1 MSFDLAGLLQRNT
14 QNTLSGLSSSAS
26 AGRTDMSSKTAEG
39 AQAGSLT
46 VGSAISG
53 QVIKV
58 EGDTVY
64 VKLPSEVLTA
74 KLQEGVN
81 LQTGQSVTFAVSGIS
96 DKQITLQALFQN
108 SAQTQVLGKALEQA
122 GIAQTA
128 DSLSMVDAMMR
139 EGMSV
144 DKNSLWQMYRQV
156 LDHPQTTGENIV
168 LMNRLQIPVN
178 DLTAAQFQNL
188 QNANGQL
195 AQAANTL
202 TDSLY
207 AEFTDMAVQSPQEAA
222 AFMKELVLLLGESSQ
237 TEAGQVGA
245 LPLEGQEVPGDV
257 QPADGNQQP
266 AAGNSTGQTE
276 AAGDPVAG
284 QPAGGQTAENGVDAR
299 LAFDGQVQT
308 ETDGRQVQA
317 EADGGRLQGSN
328 AEKLSTDGQVEQM
341 KENFLL
347 KPEMVA
353 DKEEVE
359 QFFTKLR
366 EQVSRLAQTVSE
378 AGKAQTQ
385 LFTQTNQLRE
395 NLDFLH
401 QLSQTMQYVQLPLRM
416 AGQETTGDLYVYAN
430 KKGLTKED
438 SISAFLHLDMEHLG
452 PVDVYVAMQN
462 RKVNTHFYLQDD
474 AMIDFIQAHI
484 HLLNERLEQKGY
496 QMQTEVSQKDTP
508 SKVTEP
514 KQAVALS
521 YDPDDDA
528 PKVVAT
534 GKGALAEK
542 IIEEAKQAKVPVHKD
557 SKLADTLSRLEIGEL
572 IPPELYEVV
581 AEILVFVDQMDRIR
595 AKMEQANKKK

>member
-26 AGRTDMSSKTAEG
+26 AGRTDMSGKMAEG

-53 QVIKV
+53 QVMKV

-81 LQTGQSVTFAVSGIS
+81 LQPGQSVTFAVSGIS

-144 DKNSLWQMYRQV
+144 DKNSLWQMHRQV

-195 AQAANTL
+195 AQAANAL
-202 TDSLY
+202 TDSLF
-207 AEFTDMAVQSPQEAA
+207 AEFADMAAQSPHEAA
-222 AFMKELVLLLGESSQ
+222 SFMKELVLLLGESSQ
-237 TEAGQVGA
+237 TEAGQAGA

-266 AAGNSTGQTE
+266 AAGNSTGQIE
-276 AAGDPVAG
+276 AAGDRVAG
-284 QPAGGQTAENGVDAR
+284 QPAGGQTAGNGVDAQ
-299 LAFDGQVQT
+299 LAFDGQVQA
-308 ETDGRQVQA
+308 ESDGWQVQA
-317 EADGGRLQGSN
+317 EADGGRPQGPN
-328 AEKLSTDGQVEQM
+328 AEKLSTDGQVVSLETAENSSQPGVDSLAELMKSDLFTKGDTRQLLRLFSSKEFRNLLTEQM

-508 SKVTEP
+508 SKVTEEMR
-514 KQAVALS
+514 KDQ
-521 YDPDDDA
+521 
-528 PKVVAT
+528 
-534 GKGALAEK
+534 
-542 IIEEAKQAKVPVHKD
+542 EEESVCINQYSFDV
-557 SKLADTLSRLEIGEL
+557 
-572 IPPELYEVV
+572 
-581 AEILVFVDQMDRIR
+581 R
-595 AKMEQANKKK
+595 A

>member
-14 QNTLSGLSSSAS
+14 QNTLSGLSPSAS
-26 AGRTDMSSKTAEG
+26 AGRTDMSGKAAEG

-53 QVIKV
+53 QVMKV

-64 VKLPSEVLTA
+64 VKLPSEILTA

-81 LQTGQSVTFAVSGIS
+81 LQPGQSVTFAVSGIS

-122 GIAQTA
+122 GIVQTA

-195 AQAANTL
+195 AQAANAL
-202 TDSLY
+202 TDSLF
-207 AEFTDMAVQSPQEAA
+207 AEFADMAAQSPQEAA
-222 AFMKELVLLLGESSQ
+222 SFMKELVLLLGESSQ

-257 QPADGNQQP
+257 QPA
-266 AAGNSTGQTE
+266 AGNSIGQTE
-276 AAGDPVAG
+276 VAGDPVAG
-284 QPAGGQTAENGVDAR
+284 QPAGGQAAENGVDAR

-308 ETDGRQVQA
+308 ESDGRQVQA

-328 AEKLSTDGQVEQM
+328 AEKQSMDGQVVSSETAENSSQPGVDSLAELMKSDLFTKGDTRQLLRLFSSKEFRNLLTEQM

-462 RKVNTHFYLQDD
+462 RKVNTHFYLKDD

-508 SKVTEP
+508 SKVTEEMR
-514 KQAVALS
+514 KDQ
-521 YDPDDDA
+521 
-528 PKVVAT
+528 
-534 GKGALAEK
+534 
-542 IIEEAKQAKVPVHKD
+542 EEESVCINQYSFDV
-557 SKLADTLSRLEIGEL
+557 
-572 IPPELYEVV
+572 
-581 AEILVFVDQMDRIR
+581 R
-595 AKMEQANKKK
+595 A

>member
-14 QNTLSGLSSSAS
+14 QNTLSGISSSAS
-26 AGRTDMSSKTAEG
+26 AGRTDMSGKAAEG
-39 AQAGSLT
+39 VQTGSLT

-53 QVIKV
+53 QVMKV

-81 LQTGQSVTFAVSGIS
+81 LQPGQSVTFAVSGIS

-195 AQAANTL
+195 AQAANAL
-202 TDSLY
+202 TDSLF
-207 AEFTDMAVQSPQEAA
+207 AEFTDMAAQSQQEAA

-237 TEAGQVGA
+237 TEAWQAGA
-245 LPLEGQEVPGDV
+245 LGQEVPQDV
-257 QPADGNQQP
+257 QLADGNPQ
-266 AAGNSTGQTE
+266 AVAENSAGQTD
-276 AAGDPVAG
+276 AAEDPATARM
-284 QPAGGQTAENGVDAR
+284 AGGQAAENGVDAR

-317 EADGGRLQGSN
+317 EADNRQLQTSGLDKQGTEGQAALSKT
-328 AEKLSTDGQVEQM
+328 AENTVQSSTDSLAELMKSDLFTKGDTRQLLRLFSSKEFRNLLTEQM

-508 SKVTEP
+508 SKVTEEMR
-514 KQAVALS
+514 KDQ
-521 YDPDDDA
+521 
-528 PKVVAT
+528 
-534 GKGALAEK
+534 
-542 IIEEAKQAKVPVHKD
+542 EEESVCINQYSFDV
-557 SKLADTLSRLEIGEL
+557 
-572 IPPELYEVV
+572 
-581 AEILVFVDQMDRIR
+581 R
-595 AKMEQANKKK
+595 A

>member
-26 AGRTDMSSKTAEG
+26 AGRTDMSGKTADG
-39 AQAGSLT
+39 AQAGSLI

-81 LQTGQSVTFAVSGIS
+81 LQSGQSVTFAVSGIS

-168 LMNRLQIPVN
+168 LMNRLQIPVD

-202 TDSLY
+202 TDSLF

-266 AAGNSTGQTE
+266 AAGNSTGQTD
-276 AAGDPVAG
+276 AAG

-308 ETDGRQVQA
+308 ETDGSQVQA

-328 AEKLSTDGQVEQM
+328 TEKLSTDGQVVSSETAENSSQPGVDSLAELMKSDLFTKGDTRQLLRLFASKEFRSLLTEQM

-496 QMQTEVSQKDTP
+496 QMQTEVSQKDTL
-508 SKVTEP
+508 SKVTEEMR
-514 KQAVALS
+514 KDQ
-521 YDPDDDA
+521 
-528 PKVVAT
+528 
-534 GKGALAEK
+534 
-542 IIEEAKQAKVPVHKD
+542 EEESVCINQYSFDV
-557 SKLADTLSRLEIGEL
+557 
-572 IPPELYEVV
+572 
-581 AEILVFVDQMDRIR
+581 R
-595 AKMEQANKKK
+595 A

>member
-26 AGRTDMSSKTAEG
+26 AGRTDMSGKTAEG

-53 QVIKV
+53 QVMKV

-81 LQTGQSVTFAVSGIS
+81 LQPGQSVTFAVSGIS

-144 DKNSLWQMYRQV
+144 DKNALWQMHRQV

-195 AQAANTL
+195 AQAANAL
-202 TDSLY
+202 TDSLF
-207 AEFTDMAVQSPQEAA
+207 AEFADMAAQSPQEAA
-222 AFMKELVLLLGESSQ
+222 SFMKELVLLLGESSQ

-257 QPADGNQQP
+257 QPE
-266 AAGNSTGQTE
+266 AGNSTGQTE

-284 QPAGGQTAENGVDAR
+284 QPAGGQTAGNGVDAR
-299 LAFDGQVQT
+299 LAFDGQVQA
-308 ETDGRQVQA
+308 ESDGRQVQA

-328 AEKLSTDGQVEQM
+328 AEKLSTDGQIVSSETAENSSQPGVDSLAELMKSDLVTKGDTRQLLRLFSSKEFRNLLTEQM

-430 KKGLTKED
+430 KKGLTKEE

-508 SKVTEP
+508 SKVTEEMR
-514 KQAVALS
+514 KDQ
-521 YDPDDDA
+521 
-528 PKVVAT
+528 
-534 GKGALAEK
+534 
-542 IIEEAKQAKVPVHKD
+542 EEESVCINQYSFDV
-557 SKLADTLSRLEIGEL
+557 
-572 IPPELYEVV
+572 
-581 AEILVFVDQMDRIR
+581 R
-595 AKMEQANKKK
+595 A

>member
-26 AGRTDMSSKTAEG
+26 AGRTDMSGKTAEG

-81 LQTGQSVTFAVSGIS
+81 LQSGQSVTFAVSGIS

-168 LMNRLQIPVN
+168 LMNRLQIPVD

-202 TDSLY
+202 TDSLF

-222 AFMKELVLLLGESSQ
+222 AFMKELVLLLGKSSQ

-266 AAGNSTGQTE
+266 AAGNSTGQTD
-276 AAGDPVAG
+276 AAG

-328 AEKLSTDGQVEQM
+328 AEKLSTDGQVVSSETAENSSQPGADSLAELMKSDLFTKGDTRQLLHLFASKEFRSLLTEQM

-496 QMQTEVSQKDTP
+496 QMQTEVSQKDTL
-508 SKVTEP
+508 SKVTEEMR
-514 KQAVALS
+514 KDQ
-521 YDPDDDA
+521 
-528 PKVVAT
+528 
-534 GKGALAEK
+534 
-542 IIEEAKQAKVPVHKD
+542 EEESVCINQYSFDV
-557 SKLADTLSRLEIGEL
+557 
-572 IPPELYEVV
+572 
-581 AEILVFVDQMDRIR
+581 R
-595 AKMEQANKKK
+595 A

>member
-26 AGRTDMSSKTAEG
+26 AGRTDMSGKTAEG

-53 QVIKV
+53 QVMKV

-81 LQTGQSVTFAVSGIS
+81 LQPGQSVTFAVSGIS

-144 DKNSLWQMYRQV
+144 DKNALWQMYRQV

-195 AQAANTL
+195 AQAANAL
-202 TDSLY
+202 TDSLF
-207 AEFTDMAVQSPQEAA
+207 AEFADMAAQSPQEAA
-222 AFMKELVLLLGESSQ
+222 SFMKELVLLLGESSQ
-237 TEAGQVGA
+237 TEAGQAGA
-245 LPLEGQEVPGDV
+245 LPLEGQEIPGEA
-257 QPADGNQQP
+257 QLADGNPQA
-266 AAGNSTGQTE
+266 AAGTIDGQGN
-276 AAGDPVAG
+276 AAEDPVAARM
-284 QPAGGQTAENGVDAR
+284 AGGQTAGNGVDAR
-299 LAFDGQVQT
+299 LAFEGQVQA
-308 ETDGRQVQA
+308 ESDGRQVRA
-317 EADGGRLQGSN
+317 EADSGRLQGSN
-328 AEKLSTDGQVEQM
+328 AEKLSTDGQVVSSKTAENSSQPGVDSLAELMKSDLFTKGDTRQLLRLFSSKEFRNLLTEQM

-462 RKVNTHFYLQDD
+462 RKVNTHFYLKDD

-508 SKVTEP
+508 SKVTEEMR
-514 KQAVALS
+514 KDQ
-521 YDPDDDA
+521 
-528 PKVVAT
+528 
-534 GKGALAEK
+534 
-542 IIEEAKQAKVPVHKD
+542 EEESVCINQYSFDV
-557 SKLADTLSRLEIGEL
+557 
-572 IPPELYEVV
+572 
-581 AEILVFVDQMDRIR
+581 R
-595 AKMEQANKKK
+595 A

>member
-202 TDSLY
+202 TDSLF

-266 AAGNSTGQTE
+266 AAGNSTGQTD
-276 AAGDPVAG
+276 AAG

-317 EADGGRLQGSN
+317 EADSGRLQGPN
-328 AEKLSTDGQVEQM
+328 AEKLSTDGQVVSSETAENSSQPGVDSLADLMKSDLFTKGDTRQLLRLFASKEFRSLLTEQM

-401 QLSQTMQYVQLPLRM
+401 QISQTMQYVQLPLRM

-508 SKVTEP
+508 SKVTEEMR
-514 KQAVALS
+514 KDQ
-521 YDPDDDA
+521 
-528 PKVVAT
+528 
-534 GKGALAEK
+534 
-542 IIEEAKQAKVPVHKD
+542 EEESVCINQYSFDV
-557 SKLADTLSRLEIGEL
+557 
-572 IPPELYEVV
+572 
-581 AEILVFVDQMDRIR
+581 R
-595 AKMEQANKKK
+595 A

>member
-26 AGRTDMSSKTAEG
+26 AGRTDMSGKTADG

-81 LQTGQSVTFAVSGIS
+81 LQSGQSVTFAVSGIS

-168 LMNRLQIPVN
+168 LMNRLQIPVD

-202 TDSLY
+202 TDSLF

-222 AFMKELVLLLGESSQ
+222 AFMKELVLLLGKSSQ

-266 AAGNSTGQTE
+266 AAGNSTGQTD
-276 AAGDPVAG
+276 AAG

-328 AEKLSTDGQVEQM
+328 AEKLSTDGQVVSSETAENSSQPGADSLAELMKSDLFTKGDTRQLLRLFASKEFRSLLTEQM
-341 KENFLL
+341 RENFLL

-508 SKVTEP
+508 SKVTEEMR
-514 KQAVALS
+514 KDQ
-521 YDPDDDA
+521 
-528 PKVVAT
+528 
-534 GKGALAEK
+534 
-542 IIEEAKQAKVPVHKD
+542 EEESVCINQYSFDV
-557 SKLADTLSRLEIGEL
+557 
-572 IPPELYEVV
+572 
-581 AEILVFVDQMDRIR
+581 R
-595 AKMEQANKKK
+595 A

>member
-26 AGRTDMSSKTAEG
+26 AGRTDMSGKTADG

-58 EGDTVY
+58 EGDIVY

-81 LQTGQSVTFAVSGIS
+81 LQPGQSVTFAVSGIS

-122 GIAQTA
+122 GIVQTA

-195 AQAANTL
+195 AQAANAL
-202 TDSLY
+202 TDSLF
-207 AEFTDMAVQSPQEAA
+207 AEFADMAAQSPQEAA
-222 AFMKELVLLLGESSQ
+222 SFMKELVLLLEENSQ
-237 TEAGQVGA
+237 TEAGQAGA

-257 QPADGNQQP
+257 QPA
-266 AAGNSTGQTE
+266 AGNSTGQTE
-276 AAGDPVAG
+276 AAGDRVAG
-284 QPAGGQTAENGVDAR
+284 QPAGGQAAENGVDAR

-317 EADGGRLQGSN
+317 EADSGRLQGPN
-328 AEKLSTDGQVEQM
+328 AEKLSTDGQVVSSETAENSSQPGVDSLADLIKSDLFTKGDTRQLLRLFSSKEFRNLLTEQM

-508 SKVTEP
+508 SKVTEEMR
-514 KQAVALS
+514 KDQ
-521 YDPDDDA
+521 
-528 PKVVAT
+528 
-534 GKGALAEK
+534 
-542 IIEEAKQAKVPVHKD
+542 EEESVCINQYSFDV
-557 SKLADTLSRLEIGEL
+557 
-572 IPPELYEVV
+572 
-581 AEILVFVDQMDRIR
+581 R
-595 AKMEQANKKK
+595 A

>member
-26 AGRTDMSSKTAEG
+26 AGRTDMSGKTTEG
-39 AQAGSLT
+39 AQTGSLT

-53 QVIKV
+53 QVMKV

-81 LQTGQSVTFAVSGIS
+81 LQPGQSVTFAVSGIS

-122 GIAQTA
+122 GIVQTA

-144 DKNSLWQMYRQV
+144 DKNALWQMYRQV

-178 DLTAAQFQNL
+178 DLTVAQFQNL

-195 AQAANTL
+195 AQAANVL
-202 TDSLY
+202 TDSLF
-207 AEFTDMAVQSPQEAA
+207 AEFADMAAQSPQEAA
-222 AFMKELVLLLGESSQ
+222 SFMKELALLLGESSR
-237 TEAGQVGA
+237 TEAGQAGA

-257 QPADGNQQP
+257 QPA
-266 AAGNSTGQTE
+266 AGNSTGQTE
-276 AAGDPVAG
+276 AAGDRVAG
-284 QPAGGQTAENGVDAR
+284 QPAGGQAAENGVDAR
-299 LAFDGQVQT
+299 LAFDGQVQA
-308 ETDGRQVQA
+308 ESDGRQVQA
-317 EADGGRLQGSN
+317 EADSGRLQGSN
-328 AEKLSTDGQVEQM
+328 AEKQSMDGQVVSSETVENSSQPGVDSLAELMKSDLFTKGDTRQLLRLFSSKEFRNLLTEQM

-508 SKVTEP
+508 SKVTEEMR
-514 KQAVALS
+514 KDQ
-521 YDPDDDA
+521 
-528 PKVVAT
+528 
-534 GKGALAEK
+534 
-542 IIEEAKQAKVPVHKD
+542 EEESVCINQYSFDV
-557 SKLADTLSRLEIGEL
+557 
-572 IPPELYEVV
+572 
-581 AEILVFVDQMDRIR
+581 R
-595 AKMEQANKKK
+595 A

>member
-26 AGRTDMSSKTAEG
+26 AGRTDMSGKTAEG
-39 AQAGSLT
+39 AQTGSLT

-53 QVIKV
+53 QVMKV

-81 LQTGQSVTFAVSGIS
+81 LQPGQSVTFAVSGIS

-156 LDHPQTTGENIV
+156 LDYPQTTGENIV

-195 AQAANTL
+195 AQAANAL
-202 TDSLY
+202 TDSLF
-207 AEFTDMAVQSPQEAA
+207 AEFVDMAAQSPQEAA
-222 AFMKELVLLLGESSQ
+222 SFMKELVLFLGESSQ

-257 QPADGNQQP
+257 QPA
-266 AAGNSTGQTE
+266 AGNSTGQTE
-276 AAGDPVAG
+276 AAGDRVAG
-284 QPAGGQTAENGVDAR
+284 QPTGGQTAENGVDAR
-299 LAFDGQVQT
+299 LAFDGQVQA
-308 ETDGRQVQA
+308 ESDGRQVQA

-328 AEKLSTDGQVEQM
+328 AEKLSTDGQIVSSKTAENSSQPGVDSLAELMKSDLFTKGDTRQLLRLFSSKEFRNLLTEQM

-496 QMQTEVSQKDTP
+496 QMQTEVSQKDTL
-508 SKVTEP
+508 SKVTEEMR
-514 KQAVALS
+514 KDQ
-521 YDPDDDA
+521 
-528 PKVVAT
+528 
-534 GKGALAEK
+534 
-542 IIEEAKQAKVPVHKD
+542 EEESVCINQYSFDV
-557 SKLADTLSRLEIGEL
+557 
-572 IPPELYEVV
+572 
-581 AEILVFVDQMDRIR
+581 R
-595 AKMEQANKKK
+595 A

>member
-195 AQAANTL
+195 AQAANAL
-202 TDSLY
+202 TDSLF

-266 AAGNSTGQTE
+266 AAGNSTGQTD
-276 AAGDPVAG
+276 AAG

-328 AEKLSTDGQVEQM
+328 AEKLSTDGQVVSSETAENTSRPGVDSLAELMKSDLFTKGDTRQLLRLFSSKEFRSLLTEQM

-508 SKVTEP
+508 SKVTEEMR
-514 KQAVALS
+514 KDQ
-521 YDPDDDA
+521 
-528 PKVVAT
+528 
-534 GKGALAEK
+534 
-542 IIEEAKQAKVPVHKD
+542 EEESVCINQYSFDV
-557 SKLADTLSRLEIGEL
+557 
-572 IPPELYEVV
+572 
-581 AEILVFVDQMDRIR
+581 R
-595 AKMEQANKKK
+595 A

>member
-81 LQTGQSVTFAVSGIS
+81 LQSGQSVTFAVSGIS

-202 TDSLY
+202 TDSLFT
-207 AEFTDMAVQSPQEAA
+207 EFTDMAVQSPQEAA
-222 AFMKELVLLLGESSQ
+222 AFMKELILLLGKSSQ

-266 AAGNSTGQTE
+266 AAGNSTGQTD
-276 AAGDPVAG
+276 AAG

-328 AEKLSTDGQVEQM
+328 AEKLSTDGQVVSSETAENSSQPGADSLAELMKSDLFTKGDTRQLLRLFASKEFRSLLTEQM

-496 QMQTEVSQKDTP
+496 QMQTEVSQKDTL
-508 SKVTEP
+508 SKVTEEMR
-514 KQAVALS
+514 KDQ
-521 YDPDDDA
+521 
-528 PKVVAT
+528 
-534 GKGALAEK
+534 
-542 IIEEAKQAKVPVHKD
+542 EEESVCINQYSFDV
-557 SKLADTLSRLEIGEL
+557 
-572 IPPELYEVV
+572 
-581 AEILVFVDQMDRIR
+581 R
-595 AKMEQANKKK
+595 A

>member
-26 AGRTDMSSKTAEG
+26 AGRTDMSGKTADG

-81 LQTGQSVTFAVSGIS
+81 LQSGQSVTFAVSGIS

-168 LMNRLQIPVN
+168 LMNRLQIPVD

-202 TDSLY
+202 TDSLF

-266 AAGNSTGQTE
+266 AAGNSTGQTD
-276 AAGDPVAG
+276 AAG

-328 AEKLSTDGQVEQM
+328 AEKLSTDGQVVSSETAENSSQPGVDSLAELMKSDLFTKGDTRQLLRLFASKEFRSLLTEQM

-508 SKVTEP
+508 SKVTEEIR
-514 KQAVALS
+514 KDQ
-521 YDPDDDA
+521 
-528 PKVVAT
+528 
-534 GKGALAEK
+534 
-542 IIEEAKQAKVPVHKD
+542 EEESVCINQYSFDV
-557 SKLADTLSRLEIGEL
+557 
-572 IPPELYEVV
+572 
-581 AEILVFVDQMDRIR
+581 R
-595 AKMEQANKKK
+595 A

>member
-26 AGRTDMSSKTAEG
+26 AGRTDMSGKTTEG
-39 AQAGSLT
+39 AQTGSLT

-53 QVIKV
+53 QVMKV

-81 LQTGQSVTFAVSGIS
+81 LQPGQSVTFAVSGIS

-144 DKNSLWQMYRQV
+144 DKNSLWQMHRQV

-195 AQAANTL
+195 AQAANAL
-202 TDSLY
+202 TDSLF
-207 AEFTDMAVQSPQEAA
+207 AEFADMAAQSPQEAA
-222 AFMKELVLLLGESSQ
+222 SFMKELVLLLGESSQ
-237 TEAGQVGA
+237 TEAGQAGA

-257 QPADGNQQP
+257 QPE
-266 AAGNSTGQTE
+266 AGNSTGQTE

-284 QPAGGQTAENGVDAR
+284 QPAGGQTAGNGVDAR
-299 LAFDGQVQT
+299 LAFDGQVQA
-308 ETDGRQVQA
+308 ESDGRQVQA
-317 EADGGRLQGSN
+317 EADGGRLQGPN
-328 AEKLSTDGQVEQM
+328 AEKLSTDGQVVSLETAENSSQPGVDSLAELMKSDLFTKGDTRQLLRLFSSKEFRNLLTEQM

-430 KKGLTKED
+430 KKVLTKED

-508 SKVTEP
+508 SKVTEEMR
-514 KQAVALS
+514 KDQ
-521 YDPDDDA
+521 
-528 PKVVAT
+528 
-534 GKGALAEK
+534 
-542 IIEEAKQAKVPVHKD
+542 EEESVCINQYSFDV
-557 SKLADTLSRLEIGEL
+557 
-572 IPPELYEVV
+572 
-581 AEILVFVDQMDRIR
+581 R
-595 AKMEQANKKK
+595 A

>member
-26 AGRTDMSSKTAEG
+26 AGRTDMSGKTADG

-64 VKLPSEVLTA
+64 VKLPSEVLAA

-81 LQTGQSVTFAVSGIS
+81 LQPGQSVTFAVSGIS

-195 AQAANTL
+195 AQAANAL
-202 TDSLY
+202 TDSLF
-207 AEFTDMAVQSPQEAA
+207 AEFTDMAAQSPQEAA
-222 AFMKELVLLLGESSQ
+222 AFMKELVLLLGESSR

-266 AAGNSTGQTE
+266 AAGNSTGQTD
-276 AAGDPVAG
+276 AAG

-317 EADGGRLQGSN
+317 EADGGRLQGPN
-328 AEKLSTDGQVEQM
+328 AEKLSTDGQVVSSETAENSSQPGVDSLAELMKSDLFTKGDTRQLLRLFSSKEFRSLLTEQM

-508 SKVTEP
+508 SGVTEEMR
-514 KQAVALS
+514 KDQ
-521 YDPDDDA
+521 
-528 PKVVAT
+528 
-534 GKGALAEK
+534 
-542 IIEEAKQAKVPVHKD
+542 EESVCINQYSFDV
-557 SKLADTLSRLEIGEL
+557 
-572 IPPELYEVV
+572 
-581 AEILVFVDQMDRIR
+581 R
-595 AKMEQANKKK
+595 A

>member
-26 AGRTDMSSKTAEG
+26 VGRTDMSSKTAEG

-195 AQAANTL
+195 AQAANAL
-202 TDSLY
+202 TDSLF
-207 AEFTDMAVQSPQEAA
+207 AEFADMAAQSPQEAA
-222 AFMKELVLLLGESSQ
+222 SFMKELVLLLGESSQ
-237 TEAGQVGA
+237 TEA
-245 LPLEGQEVPGDV
+245 GQEVPGDV

-276 AAGDPVAG
+276 AAGDRVAG
-284 QPAGGQTAENGVDAR
+284 QPAGGQAAENGVDAR
-299 LAFDGQVQT
+299 LAFDGQVQA
-308 ETDGRQVQA
+308 ESDGRQVQA
-317 EADGGRLQGSN
+317 ETDSGRLQGPN
-328 AEKLSTDGQVEQM
+328 AEKLSTDGQVVSSETAENSSQPGVDSLAELMKSDLFTKGDTRQLLRLFSSKEFRNLLTEQM

-416 AGQETTGDLYVYAN
+416 AGQETTGELYVYAN

-462 RKVNTHFYLQDD
+462 RKLNTHFYLQDD

-508 SKVTEP
+508 SKVTEEMR
-514 KQAVALS
+514 KDQ
-521 YDPDDDA
+521 
-528 PKVVAT
+528 
-534 GKGALAEK
+534 
-542 IIEEAKQAKVPVHKD
+542 EEESVCINQYSFDV
-557 SKLADTLSRLEIGEL
+557 
-572 IPPELYEVV
+572 
-581 AEILVFVDQMDRIR
+581 R
-595 AKMEQANKKK
+595 A

>member
-81 LQTGQSVTFAVSGIS
+81 LQSGQSVTFAVSGIS

-168 LMNRLQIPVN
+168 LMNRLQIPVD

-202 TDSLY
+202 TDSLF

-222 AFMKELVLLLGESSQ
+222 AFMKELVLLLGKSSQ

-266 AAGNSTGQTE
+266 AAGNSTGQTD
-276 AAGDPVAG
+276 AAG

-317 EADGGRLQGSN
+317 EADGGRLQGPN
-328 AEKLSTDGQVEQM
+328 TEKLSTDGQVVSSETAENSSQPGVDSLAELMKSDLFIKGDTRQLLRLFSSKEFRNLLTEQM

-508 SKVTEP
+508 SKVTEEMR
-514 KQAVALS
+514 KDQ
-521 YDPDDDA
+521 
-528 PKVVAT
+528 
-534 GKGALAEK
+534 
-542 IIEEAKQAKVPVHKD
+542 EEESVCINQYSFDV
-557 SKLADTLSRLEIGEL
+557 
-572 IPPELYEVV
+572 
-581 AEILVFVDQMDRIR
+581 R
-595 AKMEQANKKK
+595 A

>member
-195 AQAANTL
+195 AQAANAL
-202 TDSLY
+202 TDSLF
-207 AEFTDMAVQSPQEAA
+207 AEFTDMAAKSPQEAA

-266 AAGNSTGQTE
+266 AAGNSTGQTD
-276 AAGDPVAG
+276 AAG

-299 LAFDGQVQT
+299 LAFNGQVQT

-317 EADGGRLQGSN
+317 EADGGRLQGPN
-328 AEKLSTDGQVEQM
+328 AEKLSTDRQVVSSETAENSSQPGVDSLAELMKSDLFTKGDTRQLLRLFSSKEFRSLLTEQM

-508 SKVTEP
+508 SKVTEEMR
-514 KQAVALS
+514 KDQ
-521 YDPDDDA
+521 
-528 PKVVAT
+528 
-534 GKGALAEK
+534 
-542 IIEEAKQAKVPVHKD
+542 EEESVCINQYSFDV
-557 SKLADTLSRLEIGEL
+557 
-572 IPPELYEVV
+572 
-581 AEILVFVDQMDRIR
+581 R
-595 AKMEQANKKK
+595 A

>member
-26 AGRTDMSSKTAEG
+26 AGRTDMSGKTADG
-39 AQAGSLT
+39 AQAGSLI

-74 KLQEGVN
+74 KLQGGVN
-81 LQTGQSVTFAVSGIS
+81 LQSGQSVTFAVSGIS

-168 LMNRLQIPVN
+168 LMNRLQIPVD

-202 TDSLY
+202 TDSLF

-222 AFMKELVLLLGESSQ
+222 AFMKELVLLLGESGQ

-245 LPLEGQEVPGDV
+245 LPPEGQEVPGDV

-266 AAGNSTGQTE
+266 AAGNSTGQTD
-276 AAGDPVAG
+276 AAG

-328 AEKLSTDGQVEQM
+328 AEKLSTDGQVVSSETAENSSRPGVDSLTELMKSDLFTKGDTRQLLRLFSSKEFRSLLTEQM

-508 SKVTEP
+508 SKVTEEMR
-514 KQAVALS
+514 KDQ
-521 YDPDDDA
+521 
-528 PKVVAT
+528 
-534 GKGALAEK
+534 
-542 IIEEAKQAKVPVHKD
+542 EEESVCINQYSFDV
-557 SKLADTLSRLEIGEL
+557 
-572 IPPELYEVV
+572 
-581 AEILVFVDQMDRIR
+581 R
-595 AKMEQANKKK
+595 A

>member
-26 AGRTDMSSKTAEG
+26 AGRTDMSGKTADG

-81 LQTGQSVTFAVSGIS
+81 LQSGQSVTFAVSGIS

-168 LMNRLQIPVN
+168 LMNRLQIPVD

-202 TDSLY
+202 TDSLF

-222 AFMKELVLLLGESSQ
+222 AFMKELVLLLGKSSQ

-266 AAGNSTGQTE
+266 AAGNSTGQTD
-276 AAGDPVAG
+276 AAG

-317 EADGGRLQGSN
+317 EAYGGRLQGSN
-328 AEKLSTDGQVEQM
+328 AEKLSTDGQVVSSETAENSSRPGVDSLAELMKSDLFTKGDTRQLLRLFASKEFRSLLTEQM
-341 KENFLL
+341 RENFLL

-378 AGKAQTQ
+378 TGKAQTQ

-496 QMQTEVSQKDTP
+496 QMQTEVSQKDTL
-508 SKVTEP
+508 SKVTEEMR
-514 KQAVALS
+514 KDQ
-521 YDPDDDA
+521 
-528 PKVVAT
+528 
-534 GKGALAEK
+534 
-542 IIEEAKQAKVPVHKD
+542 EEESVSINQYSFDV
-557 SKLADTLSRLEIGEL
+557 
-572 IPPELYEVV
+572 
-581 AEILVFVDQMDRIR
+581 R
-595 AKMEQANKKK
+595 A

>member
-202 TDSLY
+202 TDSLF

-222 AFMKELVLLLGESSQ
+222 AFMKELVLLLGKSSQ

-257 QPADGNQQP
+257 QPADGTQQP
-266 AAGNSTGQTE
+266 AAGNSTGQTD
-276 AAGDPVAG
+276 AAG

-328 AEKLSTDGQVEQM
+328 AEKLSTDGQVVSSETAENSSQPGADSLAELMKSDLFTKGDTRQLLRLFASKEFRSLLTEQM

-496 QMQTEVSQKDTP
+496 QMQTEVSQKDTL
-508 SKVTEP
+508 SKVTEEMR
-514 KQAVALS
+514 KDQ
-521 YDPDDDA
+521 
-528 PKVVAT
+528 
-534 GKGALAEK
+534 
-542 IIEEAKQAKVPVHKD
+542 EEESVCINQYSFDV
-557 SKLADTLSRLEIGEL
+557 
-572 IPPELYEVV
+572 
-581 AEILVFVDQMDRIR
+581 R
-595 AKMEQANKKK
+595 A

>member
-81 LQTGQSVTFAVSGIS
+81 LQSGQSVTFAVSGIS

-202 TDSLY
+202 TDSLF

-266 AAGNSTGQTE
+266 AAGNSTGQTD
-276 AAGDPVAG
+276 AAG

-328 AEKLSTDGQVEQM
+328 AKKLSTDGQVVSSETAENSSQPGVDSLAELMKSDLFTKGDTRQLLRLFASKEFRSLLTEQM

-496 QMQTEVSQKDTP
+496 QMQTEVSQKDTL
-508 SKVTEP
+508 SKVTEEMR
-514 KQAVALS
+514 KDQ
-521 YDPDDDA
+521 
-528 PKVVAT
+528 
-534 GKGALAEK
+534 
-542 IIEEAKQAKVPVHKD
+542 EEESVCINQYSFDV
-557 SKLADTLSRLEIGEL
+557 
-572 IPPELYEVV
+572 
-581 AEILVFVDQMDRIR
+581 R
-595 AKMEQANKKK
+595 A

>member
-26 AGRTDMSSKTAEG
+26 AGRTDMSGKTADG

-58 EGDTVY
+58 EGDIVY

-81 LQTGQSVTFAVSGIS
+81 LQSGQSVTFAVSGIS

-168 LMNRLQIPVN
+168 LMNRLQIPVD

-202 TDSLY
+202 TDSLF

-222 AFMKELVLLLGESSQ
+222 VFMKELVLLLGKSSQ

-266 AAGNSTGQTE
+266 AAGNSTGQTD
-276 AAGDPVAG
+276 AAG
-284 QPAGGQTAENGVDAR
+284 QPAGGQTAENGADAR

-317 EADGGRLQGSN
+317 EADGGRLQGPN
-328 AEKLSTDGQVEQM
+328 AEKLSTDGQVVSSETAENSSQPGVDSLAELMKSDLFTKGDTRQLLRLFASKEFRSFLTEQM

-508 SKVTEP
+508 SKVTEEMR
-514 KQAVALS
+514 KDQ
-521 YDPDDDA
+521 
-528 PKVVAT
+528 
-534 GKGALAEK
+534 
-542 IIEEAKQAKVPVHKD
+542 EEESVCINQYSFDV
-557 SKLADTLSRLEIGEL
+557 
-572 IPPELYEVV
+572 
-581 AEILVFVDQMDRIR
+581 R
-595 AKMEQANKKK
+595 A

>member
-26 AGRTDMSSKTAEG
+26 AGRTDMSGKTADG

-81 LQTGQSVTFAVSGIS
+81 LQSGQSVTFAVSGIS

-168 LMNRLQIPVN
+168 LMNRLQIPVD

-202 TDSLY
+202 TDSLF

-266 AAGNSTGQTE
+266 AAGNSTGQTD
-276 AAGDPVAG
+276 AAG

-308 ETDGRQVQA
+308 ETDGSQVQA

-328 AEKLSTDGQVEQM
+328 TEKLSTDGQVVSSETAENSSQPGVDSLAELMKSDLFTKGDTRQLLRLFASKEFRSLLTEQM

-366 EQVSRLAQTVSE
+366 EQVSHLAQTVSE

-496 QMQTEVSQKDTP
+496 QMQTEVSQKDTL
-508 SKVTEP
+508 SKVTEEMR
-514 KQAVALS
+514 KDQ
-521 YDPDDDA
+521 
-528 PKVVAT
+528 
-534 GKGALAEK
+534 
-542 IIEEAKQAKVPVHKD
+542 EEESVCINQYSFDV
-557 SKLADTLSRLEIGEL
+557 
-572 IPPELYEVV
+572 
-581 AEILVFVDQMDRIR
+581 R
-595 AKMEQANKKK
+595 A

>member
-14 QNTLSGLSSSAS
+14 QNTLSGLPSSAS
-26 AGRTDMSSKTAEG
+26 AGRTDMSGKTADG

-81 LQTGQSVTFAVSGIS
+81 LQSGQSVTFAVSGIS

-168 LMNRLQIPVN
+168 LMNRLQIPVD

-202 TDSLY
+202 TDSLF

-266 AAGNSTGQTE
+266 AAGNSTGQTD
-276 AAGDPVAG
+276 AAG

-317 EADGGRLQGSN
+317 EAAGGRLQGSN
-328 AEKLSTDGQVEQM
+328 AEKLSTDGQVVSSETAENSSQPGVDSLAELMKSDLFTKGDTRQLLRLFASKEFRSLLTEQM

-496 QMQTEVSQKDTP
+496 QMQTEVSQKDTL
-508 SKVTEP
+508 SKVTEEMR
-514 KQAVALS
+514 KDQ
-521 YDPDDDA
+521 
-528 PKVVAT
+528 
-534 GKGALAEK
+534 
-542 IIEEAKQAKVPVHKD
+542 EEESVCINQYSFDV
-557 SKLADTLSRLEIGEL
+557 
-572 IPPELYEVV
+572 
-581 AEILVFVDQMDRIR
+581 R
-595 AKMEQANKKK
+595 A

>member
-26 AGRTDMSSKTAEG
+26 AGRTDMSGKTAEG

-53 QVIKV
+53 QVMKV

-81 LQTGQSVTFAVSGIS
+81 LQPGQSVTFAVSGIS

-144 DKNSLWQMYRQV
+144 DKNALWQMHRQV

-195 AQAANTL
+195 AQAANAL
-202 TDSLY
+202 TDSLF
-207 AEFTDMAVQSPQEAA
+207 AEFADMAAQSPQEAA
-222 AFMKELVLLLGESSQ
+222 SFMKELVLLLGESSQ

-245 LPLEGQEVPGDV
+245 LPLERQEVPGDV
-257 QPADGNQQP
+257 QPE
-266 AAGNSTGQTE
+266 AGNSTGQTE
-276 AAGDPVAG
+276 VAGDPVAG
-284 QPAGGQTAENGVDAR
+284 QPAGGQTAGNGVDAR
-299 LAFDGQVQT
+299 LAFDGQVQA
-308 ETDGRQVQA
+308 ESDGRQVQA
-317 EADGGRLQGSN
+317 EADSGRLQGSN
-328 AEKLSTDGQVEQM
+328 AEKLSTDGQVVSSETAENSSRPGVDSLAELMKSDLFTKGDTRQLLRLFSSKEFRNLLTEQM

-366 EQVSRLAQTVSE
+366 EQVSRLAQTVSD

-385 LFTQTNQLRE
+385 LFTQSNQLRE

-496 QMQTEVSQKDTP
+496 QMQTAVSQKDTP
-508 SKVTEP
+508 SKVTEEMR
-514 KQAVALS
+514 KDQ
-521 YDPDDDA
+521 
-528 PKVVAT
+528 
-534 GKGALAEK
+534 
-542 IIEEAKQAKVPVHKD
+542 EEESVCINQYSFDV
-557 SKLADTLSRLEIGEL
+557 
-572 IPPELYEVV
+572 
-581 AEILVFVDQMDRIR
+581 R
-595 AKMEQANKKK
+595 A

>member
-81 LQTGQSVTFAVSGIS
+81 LQSGQSVTFAVSGIS

-195 AQAANTL
+195 AQAANAL
-202 TDSLY
+202 TDSLF
-207 AEFTDMAVQSPQEAA
+207 AEFTDMAAKSPQEAA
-222 AFMKELVLLLGESSQ
+222 AFMKGLVLLLGESSQ
-237 TEAGQVGA
+237 TEAGQAGTLFV
-245 LPLEGQEVPGDV
+245 EGQEVPGAV
-257 QPADGNQQP
+257 QTADENRQ
-266 AAGNSTGQTE
+266 AVAGNSAGQTD
-276 AAGDPVAG
+276 ATGDPVAG
-284 QPAGGQTAENGVDAR
+284 QLAGGQTAENGVDAR

-317 EADGGRLQGSN
+317 EADGRQLQVSDSDKQGIDGRNNFSET
-328 AEKLSTDGQVEQM
+328 AENTVQQSADSLVELMKSDLFTKGDIRQLLHLFTSKEFRSMMTAQM
-341 KENFLL
+341 KESFLL

-353 DKEEVE
+353 DKEAVE

-438 SISAFLHLDMEHLG
+438 SVSAFLHLDMEHLG

-508 SKVTEP
+508 SGVTEEMR
-514 KQAVALS
+514 KDQ
-521 YDPDDDA
+521 
-528 PKVVAT
+528 
-534 GKGALAEK
+534 
-542 IIEEAKQAKVPVHKD
+542 EESVCINQYSFDV
-557 SKLADTLSRLEIGEL
+557 
-572 IPPELYEVV
+572 
-581 AEILVFVDQMDRIR
+581 R
-595 AKMEQANKKK
+595 A

>member
-26 AGRTDMSSKTAEG
+26 AGRTDMSGKTADG

-81 LQTGQSVTFAVSGIS
+81 LQSGQSVTFAVSGIS

-168 LMNRLQIPVN
+168 LMNRLQIPVD

-202 TDSLY
+202 TDSLF
-207 AEFTDMAVQSPQEAA
+207 AEFTDMAVQLPQEAA
-222 AFMKELVLLLGESSQ
+222 AFMKELVLLLGKSSQ

-266 AAGNSTGQTE
+266 AAGNSTGQTD
-276 AAGDPVAG
+276 AAG

-317 EADGGRLQGSN
+317 EAYGGRLQGSN
-328 AEKLSTDGQVEQM
+328 AEKLSTDGQVVSSETAENSSRPGVDSLAELMKSDLFTKGDTRQLLRLFASKEFRSLLTEQM
-341 KENFLL
+341 RENFLL

-378 AGKAQTQ
+378 TGKAQTQ

-496 QMQTEVSQKDTP
+496 QMQTEVSQKDTL
-508 SKVTEP
+508 SKVTEEMR
-514 KQAVALS
+514 KDQ
-521 YDPDDDA
+521 
-528 PKVVAT
+528 
-534 GKGALAEK
+534 
-542 IIEEAKQAKVPVHKD
+542 EEESVCINQYSFDV
-557 SKLADTLSRLEIGEL
+557 
-572 IPPELYEVV
+572 
-581 AEILVFVDQMDRIR
+581 R
-595 AKMEQANKKK
+595 A

>member
-26 AGRTDMSSKTAEG
+26 AGRTDMSGKTADG

-81 LQTGQSVTFAVSGIS
+81 LQSGQSVTFAVSGIS

-195 AQAANTL
+195 AQAANAL
-202 TDSLY
+202 TDSLF
-207 AEFTDMAVQSPQEAA
+207 AEFTDMAAKSPQEAA

-257 QPADGNQQP
+257 QPTDGNQQP
-266 AAGNSTGQTE
+266 AAGNSTGQTD
-276 AAGDPVAG
+276 AAG

-328 AEKLSTDGQVEQM
+328 AEKLSTDGQVVSSETAENSSRPGVDSLAELMKSDLFTKGDTRQLLRLFASKEFRSLLTEQM
-341 KENFLL
+341 RENFLL

-378 AGKAQTQ
+378 TGKAQTQ

-496 QMQTEVSQKDTP
+496 QMQTEVSQKDTL
-508 SKVTEP
+508 SKVTEEMR
-514 KQAVALS
+514 KDQ
-521 YDPDDDA
+521 
-528 PKVVAT
+528 
-534 GKGALAEK
+534 
-542 IIEEAKQAKVPVHKD
+542 EEESVCINQYSFDV
-557 SKLADTLSRLEIGEL
+557 
-572 IPPELYEVV
+572 
-581 AEILVFVDQMDRIR
+581 R
-595 AKMEQANKKK
+595 A

>member
-14 QNTLSGLSSSAS
+14 QNTLSGLSSSAL

-74 KLQEGVN
+74 KLQEGMN
-81 LQTGQSVTFAVSGIS
+81 LQSGQSVTFAVSGIS

-195 AQAANTL
+195 AQAANAL
-202 TDSLY
+202 TDSLF
-207 AEFTDMAVQSPQEAA
+207 AEFADMAAQSPQEAA
-222 AFMKELVLLLGESSQ
+222 SFMKELVLLLGESSQ
-237 TEAGQVGA
+237 TEAGQAGA
-245 LPLEGQEVPGDV
+245 LPLEGQEVSGDV
-257 QPADGNQQP
+257 QPPDGNQQP

-276 AAGDPVAG
+276 AAGDLVAG
-284 QPAGGQTAENGVDAR
+284 QPTGGQTAGNGVDAR
-299 LAFDGQVQT
+299 LAFDGQVQA
-308 ETDGRQVQA
+308 ESDGRQVQA
-317 EADGGRLQGSN
+317 EADGGRLQWPN
-328 AEKLSTDGQVEQM
+328 AEKLSTDGQVVSLETAENSSQPGVDSLAELMKSDLFTKGDTRQLLRLFSSKEFRNLLTEQM

-462 RKVNTHFYLQDD
+462 RKVNTHFYLKDD

-508 SKVTEP
+508 SKVTEEMR
-514 KQAVALS
+514 KDQ
-521 YDPDDDA
+521 
-528 PKVVAT
+528 
-534 GKGALAEK
+534 
-542 IIEEAKQAKVPVHKD
+542 EEESVCINQYSFDV
-557 SKLADTLSRLEIGEL
+557 
-572 IPPELYEVV
+572 
-581 AEILVFVDQMDRIR
+581 R
-595 AKMEQANKKK
+595 A

>member
-195 AQAANTL
+195 AQAANAL
-202 TDSLY
+202 TDSLF

-222 AFMKELVLLLGESSQ
+222 AFMKELVLLLGESGQ

-266 AAGNSTGQTE
+266 AAGNSTGQTD
-276 AAGDPVAG
+276 AAG

-328 AEKLSTDGQVEQM
+328 AEKLSTDGQVVSSETAENSSRPGVDSLAELMKSDLFTKGDTRQLLRLFDSKEFRNLLTEQM

-496 QMQTEVSQKDTP
+496 QMQKEVSQKDTP
-508 SKVTEP
+508 SKVTEEMR
-514 KQAVALS
+514 KDQ
-521 YDPDDDA
+521 
-528 PKVVAT
+528 
-534 GKGALAEK
+534 
-542 IIEEAKQAKVPVHKD
+542 EEESVCINQYSFDV
-557 SKLADTLSRLEIGEL
+557 
-572 IPPELYEVV
+572 
-581 AEILVFVDQMDRIR
+581 R
-595 AKMEQANKKK
+595 A

>member
-26 AGRTDMSSKTAEG
+26 AGRTDMSGKTTEG
-39 AQAGSLT
+39 AQTGSLT

-53 QVIKV
+53 QVMKV

-81 LQTGQSVTFAVSGIS
+81 LQPGQSVTFAVSGIS

-122 GIAQTA
+122 GIVQTA

-195 AQAANTL
+195 AQAANAL
-202 TDSLY
+202 TDSLF
-207 AEFTDMAVQSPQEAA
+207 AEFADMAAQSPQEAA
-222 AFMKELVLLLGESSQ
+222 SFMKELVLLLEENSQ
-237 TEAGQVGA
+237 TEAGQAGA

-257 QPADGNQQP
+257 QPA
-266 AAGNSTGQTE
+266 AGNSTGQTE
-276 AAGDPVAG
+276 AAGDRVAG
-284 QPAGGQTAENGVDAR
+284 QPAGGQAAENGVDAR

-317 EADGGRLQGSN
+317 EADSGRLQGPN
-328 AEKLSTDGQVEQM
+328 AEKLSTDGQVVSSETAENSSQPGVDSLADLIKSDLFTKGDTRQLLRLFSSKEFRNLLTEQM

-508 SKVTEP
+508 SKVTEEMR
-514 KQAVALS
+514 KDQ
-521 YDPDDDA
+521 
-528 PKVVAT
+528 
-534 GKGALAEK
+534 
-542 IIEEAKQAKVPVHKD
+542 EEESVCINQYSFDV
-557 SKLADTLSRLEIGEL
+557 
-572 IPPELYEVV
+572 
-581 AEILVFVDQMDRIR
+581 R
-595 AKMEQANKKK
+595 A

>member
-26 AGRTDMSSKTAEG
+26 AGRTDMSGKTADG

-81 LQTGQSVTFAVSGIS
+81 LQSGQSVTFAVSGIS

-168 LMNRLQIPVN
+168 LMNRLQIPVD

-202 TDSLY
+202 TDSLF

-266 AAGNSTGQTE
+266 AAGNSTGQTD
-276 AAGDPVAG
+276 AAG

-317 EADGGRLQGSN
+317 EADGRRLQGSN
-328 AEKLSTDGQVEQM
+328 AEKLSTDGQVVSSETAENSSQPGVDSLAELMKSDLFTKGDTRQLLRLFASKEFRSLLTEQM

-378 AGKAQTQ
+378 AGRAQTQ

-496 QMQTEVSQKDTP
+496 QMQTEVSQKDIL
-508 SKVTEP
+508 SKVTEEMR
-514 KQAVALS
+514 KDQ
-521 YDPDDDA
+521 
-528 PKVVAT
+528 
-534 GKGALAEK
+534 
-542 IIEEAKQAKVPVHKD
+542 EEESVCINQYSFDV
-557 SKLADTLSRLEIGEL
+557 
-572 IPPELYEVV
+572 
-581 AEILVFVDQMDRIR
+581 R
-595 AKMEQANKKK
+595 A

>member
-26 AGRTDMSSKTAEG
+26 AGRTDMSGKTADG

-81 LQTGQSVTFAVSGIS
+81 LQSGQSVTFAVSGIS

-195 AQAANTL
+195 AQAANAL
-202 TDSLY
+202 TDSLF
-207 AEFTDMAVQSPQEAA
+207 AEFKDMAVQSPQEAA
-222 AFMKELVLLLGESSQ
+222 AFMKELVLLLGKSSQ

-266 AAGNSTGQTE
+266 AAGNSTGQTD
-276 AAGDPVAG
+276 AAG

-328 AEKLSTDGQVEQM
+328 AKKLSTDGQVVSSETAENSSQPGVDSLAELMKSDLFTKGDTRQLLRLFASKEFRSLLTEQM

-385 LFTQTNQLRE
+385 LFTQSNQLRE

-508 SKVTEP
+508 SKVTEEMR
-514 KQAVALS
+514 KDQ
-521 YDPDDDA
+521 
-528 PKVVAT
+528 
-534 GKGALAEK
+534 
-542 IIEEAKQAKVPVHKD
+542 EEESVCINQYSFDV
-557 SKLADTLSRLEIGEL
+557 
-572 IPPELYEVV
+572 
-581 AEILVFVDQMDRIR
+581 R
-595 AKMEQANKKK
+595 A

>member
-26 AGRTDMSSKTAEG
+26 AGRTDMSGKTADG

-81 LQTGQSVTFAVSGIS
+81 LQSGQSVTFAVSGIS

-168 LMNRLQIPVN
+168 LMNRLQIPVD

-202 TDSLY
+202 TDSLF

-222 AFMKELVLLLGESSQ
+222 AFMKELVLLLGKSSQ

-266 AAGNSTGQTE
+266 AAGNSTGQTD
-276 AAGDPVAG
+276 AAG

-317 EADGGRLQGSN
+317 EAYGGRLQGSN
-328 AEKLSTDGQVEQM
+328 AEKLSTDGQVVSSETAENSSRPGVDSLAELMKSDLFTKGDTRQLLRLFASKEFRSLLTEQM
-341 KENFLL
+341 RENFLL

-378 AGKAQTQ
+378 TGKAQTQ

-496 QMQTEVSQKDTP
+496 QMQTEVSQKDTL
-508 SKVTEP
+508 SKVTEEMR
-514 KQAVALS
+514 KDQ
-521 YDPDDDA
+521 
-528 PKVVAT
+528 
-534 GKGALAEK
+534 
-542 IIEEAKQAKVPVHKD
+542 EEESVCINQYSFDV
-557 SKLADTLSRLEIGEL
+557 
-572 IPPELYEVV
+572 
-581 AEILVFVDQMDRIR
+581 R
-595 AKMEQANKKK
+595 A

>member
-1 MSFDLAGLLQRNT
+1 MSFDLAGLWQRNT

-26 AGRTDMSSKTAEG
+26 VGRADMSGKVAEG
-39 AQAGSLT
+39 TQTGSLT

-53 QVIKV
+53 QVMKV
-58 EGDTVY
+58 DGDTVY

-81 LQTGQSVTFAVSGIS
+81 LQPGQSVTFAVSGIS

-156 LDHPQTTGENIV
+156 LDHPQTTGDNIV

-195 AQAANTL
+195 AQAANVM
-202 TDSLY
+202 TDSLF
-207 AEFTDMAVQSPQEAA
+207 AEFTDMAAQSPQEAVSL
-222 AFMKELVLLLGESSQ
+222 MKELVLLLGESGQ
-237 TEAGQVGA
+237 TETGM
-245 LPLEGQEVPGDV
+245 LSPEGQEVLQDV
-257 QPADGNQQP
+257 QPADGNPQ
-266 AAGNSTGQTE
+266 AVAENSAGQTD
-276 AAGDPVAG
+276 AAGDPATERM
-284 QPAGGQTAENGVDAR
+284 AGGQSAESGVDAR
-299 LAFDGQVQT
+299 LASDGQMQT
-308 ETDGRQVQA
+308 ETDGRQVQTGSDNRQLQTPDLNKQGIEGQA
-317 EADGGRLQGSN
+317 VSSETPENTVQQSADSLTELMKSDLFTKGDTRQLLRLFSSK
-328 AEKLSTDGQVEQM
+328 EFRSLLTEQI
-341 KENFLL
+341 KDNFLL

-484 HLLNERLEQKGY
+484 HLLNERLSQKGY

-508 SKVTEP
+508 SKVM
-514 KQAVALS
+514 
-521 YDPDDDA
+521 
-528 PKVVAT
+528 
-534 GKGALAEK
+534 
-542 IIEEAKQAKVPVHKD
+542 EEMRKD
-557 SKLADTLSRLEIGEL
+557 QEEESVCINQYSFD
-572 IPPELYEVV
+572 V
-581 AEILVFVDQMDRIR
+581 R
-595 AKMEQANKKK
+595 A